1 MAVDK
6 DGRTPLHAAV
16 QGGLGY
22 VKFLVDRGADV
33 KAADKDGRT
42 PLHDAARAGSVGAVR
57 LLLDKGADVKAADK
71 DGRTPLYAIVALV
84 GGTSGISWIQG
95 RFDSGG

>member
-22 VKFLVDRGADV
+22 VKFLVDSGADV

-42 PLHDAARAGSVGAVR
+42 PLHDAARAGSVGLTKVR
-57 LLLDKGADVKAADK
+57 TLRQQTKTDARLFM
-71 DGRTPLYAIVALV
+71 P
-84 GGTSGISWIQG
+84 
-95 RFDSGG
+95 